1 LPKVDVPKF
10 NVPKTAAPLFKP
22 PQTSSAPLFKPPA
35 TVTFGGKNCNQSGTN
50 HISVKA
56 NVLSTS

>member
-1 LPKVDVPKF
+1 MPKVDVPKF

-35 TVTFGGKNCNQSGTN
+35 TVTFGGKTVINQAPT
-50 HISVKA
+50 
-56 NVLSTS
+56 TSQSKPMF